1 MTSDLDA
8 LVTEGRAGGTADH
21 DLRPTLELVER
32 MAAMDATV
40 PAAVAAAAPA
50 VAGAIDAI
58 VERLERGGRL
68 VYARAGTSG
77 RVGAPDPWG
86 GEATLSLPRE
96 QGAPIVARDGV
107 PSPPQRDPAG

>member
-32 MAAMDATV
+32 MGAMDATV
-40 PAAVAAAAPA
+40 PVAVAAAAPA

-58 VERLERGGRL
+58 VERLPRGGRA
-68 VYARAGTSG
+68 VFPGAGAAG
-77 RVGAPDPWG
+77 RVGAARAWG
-86 GEATLSLPRE
+86 GGGALFAPPAQGGAAVARG
-96 QGAPIVARDGV
+96 GAPA
-107 PSPPQRDPAG
+107 